1 MKSLGWHHN
10 WLWVLNSPMFRNYL
24 SIAYRTLLKNKAFS
38 FINLLGLAIGMAA
51 FLFIIR
57 YVRFERSYEGYNK
70 NASNIFRVTLDL
82 YKGNEYVVTDC
93 ETYAAVGPM
102 LKDKMPEVLDFARMY
117 HNDGLQDIRI
127 GAENFLEEGIY
138 FADPSAIEFFTL
150 DLIRGNKSSVLTEP
164 HKAVISESM
173 AEKFFNST
181 DIVGEAIE
189 IQGRLYQVTGVMAD
203 LPRNTHLK
211 FDILLSHS
219 TLPKIYSWYAEN
231 SWNGN
236 NEYTYLL
243 MKEGTDINSFNKKLI
258 DFAVSLKEEIGS
270 ERFVAEPITDIH
282 LFSNK
287 SFEPELNGSARVV
300 NFLLIIAVFIIL
312 IAWVNYVNLSTARAI
327 ERAREVGIRKVMGS
341 LKLQLIFQFLSE
353 SVLINLTAAILAFVF
368 FHTGL
373 PLFRE
378 LTGQRL
384 TGNFSVDP
392 DFWYTFLG
400 LVLIGS
406 MLSGLYPAFV
416 LSSFKPV
423 AVLKG
428 QFRSSSHGHQ
438 LRKGLVVLQFAATV
452 ILMVGMSVVY
462 LQINYLRSY
471 ELGMDL
477 EQTIVV
483 RAPHHMPYD
492 SIQKSRYENL
502 KTKWASNA
510 NVLVVSH
517 TETVPGL
524 SLHELST
531 TSSVTKV
538 GAENDQESYNY
549 YFVAVDANYIPAL
562 NLKLISGRNFE
573 QGVPNH
579 ESVVINEETISR
591 LGFANAEEAIGSK
604 ITFNTRHDGGPST
617 IIGVIKNYYQ
627 QSPKESQ
634 IPMIFYCGDNN
645 EYFSIKVKGEEI
657 SQSLASIK
665 KSWDEVFPN
674 TLFHYFFL
682 DEKYDQQYQADSRFG
697 KVIATFTT
705 LAVFIACLGLFGLS
719 SYTII
724 QRTKEIGIRKVL
736 GASVLQIVHLL
747 SKDFAKIVLLAAILA
762 LPIAYFA
769 VEQWLSGYAIRVGLN
784 LWIFLIPVSIILF
797 IAFSTVSL
805 QTIKTALENPSGSL
819 RQE

>member
-1 MKSLGWHHN
+1 
-10 WLWVLNSPMFRNYL
+10 MFRNYI

-38 FINLLGLAIGMAA
+38 FINLFGLAIGMAA
-51 FLFIIR
+51 FLFIIQ
-57 YVRFERSYEGYNK
+57 YVRYERSYESFNE
-70 NASNIFRVTLDL
+70 NAGNIFRITLDL

-93 ETYAAVGPM
+93 ETYAPVGPM
-102 LKDKMPEVLDFARMY
+102 LKDKMPEVLDFTRMF
-117 HNDGLQDIRI
+117 HNDGLQDIRL

-138 FADPSAIEFFTL
+138 FADPSAIKFFAV
-150 DLIRGNKSSVLTEP
+150 DLVLGNKESALVEP
-164 HKAVISESM
+164 YKAVLSESM
-173 AEKFFNST
+173 AKKFFSKT

-189 IQGRLYQVTGVMAD
+189 IQGHLYHITAVMAD
-203 LPRNTHLK
+203 LPPNTHLK
-211 FDILLSHS
+211 FNILLSHS
-219 TLPKIYSWYAEN
+219 TLPKMYSWYKED
-231 SWNGN
+231 SWGGN

-243 MKEGTDINSFNKKLI
+243 MKQGTDLGSFNQKLTAFAIALKDKI
-258 DFAVSLKEEIGS
+258 DS
-270 ERFVAEPITDIH
+270 ERFVAEPIKDIH
-282 LFSNK
+282 LLSNK
-287 SFEPELNGSARVV
+287 SFEPEINGSARVV
-300 NFLLIIAVFIIL
+300 NFLLIIALFIIL
-312 IAWVNYVNLSTARAI
+312 IAWVNYINLSTARAI

-341 LKLQLIFQFLSE
+341 LKLQLILQFLSE
-353 SVLINLTAAILAFVF
+353 SVIINLAAAALAFVF

-378 LTGQRL
+378 LTGQPL
-384 TGNFSVDP
+384 PSNFSGDP
-392 DFWYTFLG
+392 DFWYAFLG
-400 LVLIGS
+400 LVVVGS
-406 MLSGLYPAFV
+406 LLSGLYPAFV

-428 QFRSSSHGHQ
+428 QFRSSTHGQQ

-471 ELGMDL
+471 DLGMDL

-502 KTKWASNA
+502 KAQWMSTPG
-510 NVLVVSH
+510 VQIVSQ

-538 GAENDQESYNY
+538 GAEKDQESYNY
-549 YFVAVDANYIPAL
+549 YFVGVDAHYIPAL
-562 NLKLISGRNFE
+562 DVKIVSGRNFE
-573 QGVPNH
+573 DGVPNH
-579 ESVVINEETISR
+579 ESVIINEEAVTR
-591 LGFANAEEAIGSK
+591 LGFSNAEDAVGSK
-604 ITFNTRHDGGPST
+604 ITFNTRSDGGPST
-617 IIGVIKNYYQ
+617 IIGVIRNYYQ
-627 QSPKESQ
+627 QSPKEAQ
-634 IPMIFYCGDNN
+634 IPMIFYCGENHA
-645 EYFSIKVKGEEI
+645 YFSIKLTGENI
-657 SQSLASIK
+657 STGMAAVK
-665 KSWDEVFPN
+665 KSWDTVFPN
-674 TLFHYFFL
+674 TVFHYFFL
-682 DEKYDQQYQADSRFG
+682 DEKYNQQYQADTRFG
-697 KVIATFTT
+697 KVIATFST

-747 SKDFAKIVLLAAILA
+747 SKDFAKVVILAAILA

-769 VEQWLSGYAIRVGLN
+769 VDQWLSGYAIRIGLN
-784 LWIFLIPVSIILF
+784 VWIFLIPVSIILF
-797 IAFSTVSL
+797 IAFSTVSF